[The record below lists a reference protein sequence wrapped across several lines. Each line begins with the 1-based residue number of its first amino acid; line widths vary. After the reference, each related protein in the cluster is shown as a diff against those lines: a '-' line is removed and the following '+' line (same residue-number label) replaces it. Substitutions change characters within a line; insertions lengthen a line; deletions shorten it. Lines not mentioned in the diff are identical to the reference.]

1 MFSNDIRKAIYLID
15 DNQYLLSTYITSL
28 KDEYRRRLSSN
39 KSNEEINS
47 LPSYVHIKET
57 KTTFLNNRK
66 LLPQR
71 EERSSTLWGIFHGEL
86 MLRQDHREQNREK
99 TISECDVE
107 FRKHVQERETLC
119 ASHNQVL
126 CEKNYSVFFSR
137 RPLLQKK
144 YF

>member
-1 MFSNDIRKAIYLID
+1 MNTGDV
-15 DNQYLLSTYITSL
+15 N
-28 KDEYRRRLSSN
+28 SSN

-71 EERSSTLWGIFHGEL
+71 EERSSTFTLWGIFHGEL

-107 FRKHVQERETLC
+107 FRKHVQERDTLC

-126 CEKNYSVFFSR
+126 CEKNYSVFFSG
-137 RPLLQKK
+137 RPLLQKI